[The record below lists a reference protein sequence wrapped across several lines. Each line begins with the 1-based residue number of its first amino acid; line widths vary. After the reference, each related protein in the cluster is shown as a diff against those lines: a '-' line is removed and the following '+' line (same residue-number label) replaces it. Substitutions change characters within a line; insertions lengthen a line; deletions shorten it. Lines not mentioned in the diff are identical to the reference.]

1 MIYGCNTS
9 DIKKIN
15 YEGYDIKS
23 VYACDG
29 SLVWSS
35 GDTPTPPTGTKLTY
49 RTYGGNTYTID
60 CNYSSTLSQAEV
72 QESMR
77 KNGVVPN
84 PLYNYSITEVEIGEC
99 VTVIGNNAFNDLYSI
114 SSATI
119 PNSVTEIG
127 RQAFKNNALSS
138 ITIPSSVTSIGVYAF
153 NYCYN
158 IPSVEIPSGV
168 TTIGMY
174 TFSSCIRLTDIV
186 LPPTI
191 TSIGDGAF
199 SLDTYAS
206 SDSRYSAATYTS
218 THREVKIYATTPPT
232 IGANVFTVGGDS
244 DSSLYKIY
252 VPYESVDAYKAAWT
266 YYADRIEPIPQPL
279 TFVAQESGT
288 FSFTNPI
295 NYSLDNGSTWTEL
308 ASGTSSP
315 TVASGQKIMWKAELT
330 PATYNGIG
338 KFSSTANFT
347 AEGNAMSLLYGDNFS
362 GQTSLSG
369 KNYAFSY
376 LFSGCTNLTSAE
388 NLSLL
393 ATTLA
398 DYCYYR
404 MFIGCTSLTTASV
417 LPATTLAN
425 SCYQNMFRG
434 CTSLT
439 TAPVLSATT
448 LANHCYEGMFYY
460 CTSLTTAPVLSATT
474 LANYCYNGMFQGCT
488 SLTTAPVLSATT
500 LAASCYRSMFSG
512 CTSLTTAPEL
522 LATTLLQSCYQNM
535 FRGCTSL
542 AYIKCLATDISA
554 SSCTSSWVDNVSSSG
569 TFVKA
574 SSANWGSGKDGIP
587 SGWSVVDA

>member
-1 MIYGCNTS
+1 
-9 DIKKIN
+9 
-15 YEGYDIKS
+15 
-23 VYACDG
+23 
-29 SLVWSS
+29 L
-35 GDTPTPPTGTKLTY
+35 
-49 RTYGGNTYTID
+49 
-60 CNYSSTLSQAEV
+60 
-72 QESMR
+72 R

-84 PLYNYSITEVEIGEC
+84 PLYNNSITEVEIGEC
-99 VTVIGNNAFNDLYSI
+99 VTVIGKDAFNDLYSI

-127 RQAFKNNALSS
+127 IQAFQNNALSS
-138 ITIPSSVTSIGVYAF
+138 ITIPSSVTSIGIYAF

-174 TFSSCIRLTDIV
+174 TFSDCIRLTDIV

-232 IGANVFTVGGDS
+232 IGANVFTVGGNS
-244 DSSLYKIY
+244 DSSLYRIY
-252 VPYESVDAYKAAWT
+252 VPYESLGAYKAAWT

-330 PATYNGIG
+330 PAAYHGVGT
-338 KFSSTANFT
+338 FSSTNSFT
-347 AEGNAMSLLYGDNFS
+347 VEGNAMSLLYGDNFS

-369 KNYAFSY
+369 KDYAFSY
-376 LFSGCTNLTSAE
+376 LFRNCSGLTSAE

-398 DYCYYR
+398 NNCYES
-404 MFIGCTSLTTASV
+404 MF
-417 LPATTLAN
+417 N
-425 SCYQNMFRG
+425 G

-439 TAPVLSATT
+439 TAPELLART
-448 LANHCYEGMFYY
+448 LASNCYYNMF
-460 CTSLTTAPVLSATT
+460 
-474 LANYCYNGMFQGCT
+474 N
-488 SLTTAPVLSATT
+488 
-500 LAASCYRSMFSG
+500 G

-522 LATTLLQSCYQNM
+522 LATTLVNNCYYRM
-535 FRGCTSL
+535 FSGCTSL
-542 AYIKCLATDISA
+542 NYIKCLATDISA
-554 SSCTSSWVDNVSSSG
+554 NRCTIQWVQDVASSG
-569 TFVKA
+569 TFTKA
-574 SSANWGSGKDGIP
+574 ASMTSWTEGVNGIP